1 MNILDYSIVFVFF
14 AAMVIMGFYFK
25 KSKAGTDYFLGGKQ
39 FGWFSLCMSAMATQ
53 LSVVSFV
60 SAPAFVGLRPGGG
73 MKWLSYEFGLPIA
86 LIIVITVIGPALY
99 KSGMVSVY
107 SFVEKRFNRTT
118 GILLSCTFLISRSFA
133 TSVIIY
139 TVCLILSYI
148 TGFPFWMTMIVLGL
162 ITIVYSLEGGMKAVV
177 YSEVVQMII
186 KFAGIIMI
194 AVIGLEK
201 LGGWEVFTAHLDR
214 TRTNVIDFNNFGF
227 DGKEFGIWP
236 MLFGGIF
243 LYTSYYGTDQTQ
255 AQRILSSKDETT
267 VKKLLL
273 FNGLFRFPITFAYC
287 LGGLILG
294 TLVSLNADFASKIP
308 AERPDLM
315 IPVFIANYLPHG
327 VVGILV
333 VSLIAAGMSAYSST
347 LNSLSATTMENFVV
361 KNRKLESDEYIK
373 YSKLIALVWG
383 VYTMVI
389 AFFVG
394 GVAKTV
400 IEAINKITSM
410 FYGPVLAVFL
420 LAIIAKRVK
429 PTAVNI
435 GLVTGVLF
443 NLVLWIFFKNVFW
456 FWWNIIGCL
465 VTILVAIVL
474 SGFFKTETIE
484 ARSTQI
490 FYPSVKTTAVL
501 LIIFTAIL
509 IFSLLLPQ
517 LL

>member
-1 MNILDYSIVFVFF
+1 MNILDYSIVVAFF

-39 FGWFSLCMSAMATQ
+39 FGWFALCMSAMATQ

-60 SAPAFVGLRPGGG
+60 SAPAFVGLRAGGG
-73 MKWLSYEFGLPIA
+73 MKWLAYEFGLPLA
-86 LIIVITVIGPALY
+86 LIIVITIIGPALY

-148 TGFPFWMTMIVLGL
+148 TGIPFWITMIILGV

-201 LGGWEVFTAHLDR
+201 LGGWDVFTANLDR
-214 TRTNVIDFNNFGF
+214 TRTTVIDFSNVGF
-227 DGKEFGIWP
+227 DGKEFGFWP

-255 AQRILSSKDETT
+255 AQRILSSKDELT

-294 TLVSLNADFASKIP
+294 TLVTMNADFASKIP

-361 KNRKLESDEYIK
+361 KKWKLESDDYIK
-373 YSKLIALVWG
+373 YSKIIALIWG
-383 VYTMVI
+383 IYTMVI
-389 AFFVG
+389 AFYVG
-394 GVAKTV
+394 GIAKTV

-420 LAIIAKRVK
+420 LAILVKKIK

-443 NLVLWIFFKNVFW
+443 NLILWIFFKNIFW

-465 VTILVAIVL
+465 VTLVVAIVL
-474 SGFFKTETIE
+474 SSLLNAEE
-484 ARSTQI
+484 SEQRATQI
-490 FYPSVKTTAVL
+490 FYPSVKTTIVL
-501 LIIFTAIL
+501 LVIFTGIL
-509 IFSLLLPQ
+509 LFSLLLPK